1 MPGNF
6 TVSQFR
12 QWERALEFTTPGAAT
27 EAEIT
32 EARIASG
39 LTLQGLSDGIL
50 LRISDETK
58 EARMPKI
65 DQLGMIKRDDGTIEN
80 IPVDGVRAQVAS
92 FPSGDFL
99 ILRLYLQT
107 DFQHGRSSEGAD
119 QIEQKDCHQ
128 FALQRSTAQR
138 LLAHLSE
145 YLEVVDGSAEALH

>member
-50 LRISDETK
+50 LRISDETGIVTTL
-58 EARMPKI
+58 RMNAAMAI
-65 DQLGMIKRDDGTIEN
+65 RLADA
-80 IPVDGVRAQVAS
+80 IPGAAKMYGWMGEDGVIDA
-92 FPSGDFL
+92 
-99 ILRLYLQT
+99 LR
-107 DFQHGRSSEGAD
+107 DR
-119 QIEQKDCHQ
+119 K
-128 FALQRSTAQR
+128 R
-138 LLAHLSE
+138 
-145 YLEVVDGSAEALH
+145 GS